1 LKPQDAAMT
10 GDARWTALFDR
21 IALFLTL
28 LGFLLREWIPG
39 STAGAGLNL
48 FIPLLFWIA
57 LTLWFAGRATGS
69 GGDYRFTGF
78 EFAFLAFAGVALL
91 SVLRAS
97 YKLAALDSALT
108 WLSLA
113 LFFVLCIQLL
123 GRAFL
128 LSILLATLFTVSV
141 YAAIQ
146 FFVLFPLLPASAA
159 GDSIEMVRRIRT
171 NEVFASFIGPNQLA
185 GFLVLLLPPLAGS
198 MIDTREYWRRGAALA
213 LGLVALFLT
222 GSLGG
227 EVALVCGA
235 ATLAGLALTRTRGRA
250 LAVGIG
256 AGAVAVAVA
265 LLLWSP
271 LLSAVGRHSHS
282 MHVRAVYWRA
292 TGPMI
297 ASAPLLGVGF
307 NNWEEH
313 YFATKSDVQQET
325 KKAHNDYLQ
334 VLSELGIVGLLSLA
348 GILILGLRKALAR
361 EAAPEAGPPPPSPAL
376 PAVLIALLVLLGCLQ
391 AADVVGTTLSIL
403 LGGSWLAF
411 WWMLRRDA
419 EPADL
424 TWTRMGAAGGLVA
437 LLVHMVVD
445 FQLYENGVSTALV
458 AALALIALLR
468 GGSTSVRL
476 PRPVCIGATAILLAL
491 TIPLLVWVA
500 PRAMAADNEIE
511 DARMALAS
519 LEAGTSAN
527 PTRLISDAIR
537 VSESAQAHNPFNP
550 EAYQLFARA
559 KFHEWDLLQKAG
571 AREGRTLEE
580 SEGMVLQSLENAL
593 ALRPL
598 SSPLHYEKS
607 QAHRIFRRYYLKTGK
622 TAEMAAA
629 KASEHLRLALLH
641 QRRAYDL
648 YPTWSRNAY
657 LLARLLEIS
666 GDLEA
671 PKYYRE
677 ALRLSDLAG
686 RELEDLDRLKIG
698 EIAQARALRAVA
710 KPLDARDV
718 LDRYFRAAVRGLT
731 PEDAKARLERMLKAS
746 EEELD
751 EGMTPVLKDS
761 VEAILRDLK

>member
-1 LKPQDAAMT
+1 MT

-28 LGFLLREWIPG
+28 LGFLLREWVPG

-48 FIPLLFWIA
+48 LIHLLFWIA
-57 LTLWFAGRATGS
+57 LTLWFAGRATGTG

-78 EFAFLAFAGVALL
+78 EFAFLAFAGVCLL
-91 SVLRAS
+91 SILRAD
-97 YKLAALDSALT
+97 YKLAALDASLT

-113 LFFVLCIQLL
+113 LFFVLCVQLL

-128 LSILLATLFTVSV
+128 LSILLATLFTLSI

-146 FFVLFPLLPASAA
+146 YFVLFPLLPAEA
-159 GDSIEMVRRIRT
+159 GTDSIEMVRRIRT
-171 NEVFASFIGPNQLA
+171 NEVFATFIGPNQLA

-213 LGLVALFLT
+213 LGLVALVLT

-227 EVALVCGA
+227 EVALLCGS
-235 ATLAGLALTRTRGRA
+235 ATVAGLAFTRSRGRA
-250 LAVGIG
+250 LVVG
-256 AGAVAVAVA
+256 AGAVAVAVAVA

-271 LLSAVGRHSHS
+271 LLSATARHSHS
-282 MHVRAVYWRA
+282 MQVRAVYWRA
-292 TGPMI
+292 TRPII

-313 YFATKSDVQQET
+313 YFATKSEVQQET

-334 VLSELGIVGLLSLA
+334 ILSELGIVGFLALA
-348 GILILGLRKALAR
+348 GILVLGLRKALTR
-361 EAAPEAGPPPPSPAL
+361 ESVPEPGPPQPPPAL
-376 PAVLIALLVLLGCLQ
+376 TVVLVALLILLGCLQ
-391 AADVVGTTLSIL
+391 AGDVVGTTLSVL
-403 LGGSWLAF
+403 LGTAWLAF
-411 WWMLRRDA
+411 WWMLRRDP

-445 FQLYENGVSTALV
+445 FQIYENGVAAALV

-468 GGSTSVRL
+468 GGATSVRL
-476 PRPVCIGATAILLAL
+476 PRAVCIGATAILIAL
-491 TIPLLVWVA
+491 TIPMLIWVA

-519 LEAGTSAN
+519 LESGSSAN
-527 PTRLISDAIR
+527 PTKLISDAIR

-571 AREGRTLEE
+571 ARDGRTLEE
-580 SEGMVLQSLENAL
+580 SEGTVLLSLENAL

-607 QAHRIFRRYYLKTGK
+607 QAHRIFRRYYLKAGK
-622 TAEMAAA
+622 SAEMAAA
-629 KASEHLRLALLH
+629 KAAEHLRLALVH

-648 YPTWSRNAY
+648 YPTSSRNAY
-657 LLARLLEIS
+657 LLARVLEMS
-666 GDLEA
+666 GDPDA
-671 PKYYRE
+671 PTYYRD
-677 ALRLSDLAG
+677 ALHLSDLAG
-686 RELEDLDRLKIG
+686 EELENLDRLKIG
-698 EIAQARALRAVA
+698 DIARARALRAVG
-710 KPLDARDV
+710 KPLDAHDV
-718 LDRYFRAAVRGLT
+718 LDRFFRGAIRGLT
-731 PEDAKARLERMLKAS
+731 PDDAKTRLERMIKSS

-751 EGMTPVLKDS
+751 EGMTPVLKDA